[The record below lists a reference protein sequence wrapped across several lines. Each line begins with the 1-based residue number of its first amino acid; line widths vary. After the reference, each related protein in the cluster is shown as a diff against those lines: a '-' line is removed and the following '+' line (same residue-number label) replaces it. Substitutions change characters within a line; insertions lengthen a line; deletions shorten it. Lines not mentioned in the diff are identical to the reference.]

1 MNGRNPLFNYAG
13 SLACYP
19 FGALAV
25 LCLLGVSKY
34 FKVAGDFCAHIPL
47 AEQKKGNMKRNEC
60 GEIS

>member
-47 AEQKKGNMKRNEC
+47 AEQKKRKHE
-60 GEIS
+60 EK